1 MLDIQTY
8 RFKGHSM
15 SDPQKYRTKDEL
27 HEYQDKDP
35 IDYVRNVLTSQGWN
49 TEEEIKAVEKEVK
62 AEVEEAIEFAE
73 NSPYPEAHEL
83 YEDVYMTEDYPFV
96 KD

>member
-1 MLDIQTY
+1 M
-8 RFKGHSM
+8 
-15 SDPQKYRTKDEL
+15 
-27 HEYQDKDP
+27 HEYQGKDP
-35 IDYVRNVLTSQGWN
+35 IDYVRNVLIAQNWN

-62 AEVEEAIEFAE
+62 AEVEAAIEFAE
-73 NSPYPEAHEL
+73 NSPYPEAREL